1 MEEKIDT
8 TQLYEQ
14 SYFSDEYFQNNKVGV
29 IARESFSYLLNNELL
44 SENDIKLL
52 KTQSYSSKTFGVW
65 LPLFE
70 TDENKLYDG
79 KKFRRYYK
87 EPISTSGEKIYLC
100 REWFDRCKDKHL
112 LYG

>member
-100 REWFDRCKDKHL
+100 
-112 LYG
+112 